1 MNKWIVVLIIMSILG
16 VSSIAI
22 FNYINYEPEN
32 IVQNYLISNNKVEV
46 IKESNLVI
54 FEPKIKKDIGII
66 FYPGGL
72 VSPEAY
78 APLCFNLAEEG
89 YEVFLTKMP
98 LNLAVFKINAAEK
111 IINEYNFNKWVIMG
125 HSLGGAM
132 AAKFI
137 YDHPN
142 LLFGLVLLASYP
154 AESNDLSNYNIK
166 VLSIHG
172 ELDGLA
178 TKEKIEK
185 YKDLLPN
192 DTKYVMINGGNH
204 SNFGYYGFQ
213 KGDNKSTINRDEQQ
227 KIIIKEILL
236 FLESIGG

>member
-1 MNKWIVVLIIMSILG
+1 MNKWIIVLLIISVLG
-16 VSSIAI
+16 ISSIAL
-22 FNYINYEPEN
+22 FNYVNYEAESVVNKYLSSNEKVKVIEEGN
-32 IVQNYLISNNKVEV
+32 IIRFQ
-46 IKESNLVI
+46 
-54 FEPKIKKDIGII
+54 PTIKKDIGVI

-78 APLCFNLAEEG
+78 SPLCFNLAEEG
-89 YEVFLTKMP
+89 YEVFLVKMP
-98 LNLAVFKINAAEK
+98 LNLAVFDSNAAEK
-111 IINEYNFNKWVIMG
+111 IINEYDYKKWVIIG

-132 AAKFI
+132 AAKYI
-137 YDHPN
+137 YDHPDTIS
-142 LLFGLVLLASYP
+142 GLVLLASYP

-185 YKDLLPN
+185 YKPLLPE
-192 DTKYVMINGGNH
+192 DTIYIMIKGGNH

-213 KGDNKSTINRDEQQ
+213 KGDNKPEITKDEQQ
-227 KIIIKEILL
+227 KIIKEEIIN
-236 FLESIGG
+236 FLKNL